1 MTAMQQSINDFKC
14 EDNQSS
20 RTMQGKRMLANVETC
35 KIELK
40 KEIQLLFQTFA
51 ETLNKTNN
59 ALSMFPPLSR
69 SRTLEASIIQSFFA
83 ENLFKNFENKAFL
96 GKYKRIILRANG
108 YLILFKK
115 LNNKGYPMNIKTV
128 NVQSMLN
135 QNQQLDLFA
144 ETNYSYDPILYFG
157 YQKNKFGNF
166 INPQLIYIDEGIIQ
180 FSINELDFQIQL
192 PTVNLEVNEIVEVKL
207 KLKNNQVLKKAN

>member
-1 MTAMQQSINDFKC
+1 
-14 EDNQSS
+14 
-20 RTMQGKRMLANVETC
+20 
-35 KIELK
+35 
-40 KEIQLLFQTFA
+40 
-51 ETLNKTNN
+51 
-59 ALSMFPPLSR
+59 
-69 SRTLEASIIQSFFA
+69 
-83 ENLFKNFENKAFL
+83 
-96 GKYKRIILRANG
+96 
-108 YLILFKK
+108 
-115 LNNKGYPMNIKTV
+115 MNIKTV